1 MVDPAE
7 PAVPNALAAAPTRPE
22 PLSPAEQTLAI
33 VLEMQDTQADATR
46 RLDDLAGDVE
56 ALKPTGAEASD
67 AAASDERLTAVETA
81 VKWATPWRN
90 LAVLI
95 AFFLVGGAG
104 VVAATGSYARE
115 AVIETV
121 KEAHQGDEP
130 LIEPSVKTVNQLQVD
145 VGSMK
150 GGVDCLVE
158 TRQRAKVI
166 KGVEL
171 ELELHRQQHRE
182 LIQEWTAKKAARRS
196 AGKKPTKTDGHLALE
211 AKLETLTTA
220 PQKHCTEEET
230 KP

>member
-1 MVDPAE
+1 M
-7 PAVPNALAAAPTRPE
+7 
-22 PLSPAEQTLAI
+22 LSPAEQTLAI
-33 VLEMQDTQADATR
+33 VREMQDTQADATK
-46 RLDDLAGDVE
+46 RLDDLAGDIE
-56 ALKPTGAEASD
+56 EIKDAPHGAE
-67 AAASDERLTAVETA
+67 ASDERLTAVETA

-90 LAVLI
+90 LGVLI

-104 VVAATGSYARE
+104 VVAATAGYAKE

-121 KEAHQGDEP
+121 KEAHKGDDP
-130 LIEPSVKTVNQLQVD
+130 LIEPSVKTVRQLQLD

-158 TRQRAKVI
+158 TRQRAKVV

-211 AKLETLTTA
+211 ARLETLTTA
-220 PQKHCTEEET
+220 PQKHCTEEKT
-230 KP
+230 P